1 MITLD
6 ELTSAVALGMQML
19 DALVE
24 TAE

>member
-6 ELTSAVALGMQML
+6 ELTSVVALGMQML